1 MFPNFENATIN
12 GKPLTEVINDE
23 KYLKNDFC
31 SRVAKRGS
39 EVLHAKGFSSVFP
52 AGKALCDHLH
62 DWYHG
67 SSETVS
73 MGVYSNGARYNIPA
87 GIYFS
92 MPVHCTGGFGY
103 EVDTSVQLTE
113 YGISKLKTTT

>member
-1 MFPNFENATIN
+1 MFPNFENATID

-67 SSETVS
+67 SSEAVS
-73 MGVYSNGARYNIPA
+73 MGVYSERNF
-87 GIYFS
+87 GIAEGLYFS
-92 MPVHCTGGFGY
+92 MPVHMTGGFGY
-103 EVDTSVQLTE
+103 
-113 YGISKLKTTT
+113 